1 MKRLFYLVSSVAV
14 AFAIGSCSLDDDGA
28 NFHYTPLQIVNAQ
41 VPDTFEFG
49 RVYTI
54 NVDLLRLNDCM
65 LADRF
70 EVKPSTTDSTN
81 VRTVSH
87 IGIELEKDACAE
99 IAQEIR
105 DSFQF
110 EVIYTDPYV
119 FKFYSGDDTNGNPEF
134 IELIVPVK

>member
-1 MKRLFYLVSSVAV
+1 MKRLFYLVSSVAIV
-14 AFAIGSCSLDDDGA
+14 LGFESCSLDDDGA

-54 NVDLLRLNDCM
+54 NVDLLRPDNCT

-70 EVKPSTTDSTN
+70 DVRRSATDSTN
-81 VRTVSH
+81 IRTVSH
-87 IGIELEKDACAE
+87 IGIVLEKEECAE
-99 IAQEIR
+99 VAEEIS

-110 EVIYTDPYV
+110 EVIYTEPYI
-119 FKFYSGDDTNGNPEF
+119 FKFYSGNNENGDAEF
-134 IELIVPVK
+134 IEVQVPVK